1 MSEVVID
8 VCKQL
13 AEEIV
18 NCPEYLRLESAQAK
32 ARRDEEA
39 LKIILNYRNKY
50 DAMTN
55 AFGTQDDD
63 PDGFREAAQAL
74 REAEDAMQENEFVAE
89 MLDAQKAFSALV
101 NEVNTILQAA
111 ISGNSG
117 GGCSGSCATCGGCGG
132 R

>member
-1 MSEVVID
+1 
-8 VCKQL
+8 
-13 AEEIV
+13 
-18 NCPEYLRLESAQAK
+18 
-32 ARRDEEA
+32 
-39 LKIILNYRNKY
+39 
-50 DAMTN
+50 
-55 AFGTQDDD
+55 
-63 PDGFREAAQAL
+63 
-74 REAEDAMQENEFVAE
+74 MQENEFVAE

>member
-1 MSEVVID
+1 
-8 VCKQL
+8 
-13 AEEIV
+13 
-18 NCPEYLRLESAQAK
+18 
-32 ARRDEEA
+32 
-39 LKIILNYRNKY
+39 
-50 DAMTN
+50 MTN